1 MEIEAAVAAFI
12 GSESLDGEH
21 GNPLRPDDSLLRT
34 GALDSLTL
42 LKLLVFIEERY
53 QIKVDNGDVVPD
65 NFETVRNIRIFIERK
80 QQALAS

>member
-12 GSESLDGEH
+12 GSESLDGAD
-21 GNPLRPDDSLLRT
+21 GNRLRPDDSLLRT

-53 QIKVDNGDVVPD
+53 QITVDNGDVVPD
-65 NFETVRNIRIFIERK
+65 NFETVRNIRRFIERK